1 MAAQICAA
9 FLFLIIFFITFV
21 MNFKTNSQMKNLF
34 SCLYI
39 SALLIVCFSCKEKKA
54 TQEIIVTKVVEQKI
68 SETPVK
74 MQEYTQTSEVKW
86 GGSVVKCQIIRTPD
100 ETIAMVKDENGQKY
114 VDNRIKISIFGN
126 DGNALYDR
134 SFTKADFTA
143 YIEESYKTGG
153 ILEGLVFDK
162 ISNDT
167 LFFAASVCLPQ
178 TDEYIPLIL
187 SISKSGNVS
196 IERDTTMDTVN
207 ESAEEDI

>member
-1 MAAQICAA
+1 
-9 FLFLIIFFITFV
+9 
-21 MNFKTNSQMKNLF
+21 MKNLF

-39 SALLIVCFSCKEKKA
+39 SALLIVCFSCKEKKT
-54 TQEIIVTKVVEQKI
+54 TQEIIVTEVVEQKI

-86 GGSVVKCQIIRTPD
+86 GGSVAKCLINRTPD
-100 ETIAMVKDENGQKY
+100 EDIAIVEDENGQKY
-114 VDNRIKISIFGN
+114 VDNRIKISILGN
-126 DGNALYDR
+126 DGNALYER

-162 ISNDT
+162 MSNDT

-187 SISKSGNVS
+187 SISKNGNVS
-196 IERDTTMDTVN
+196 IARDTTMDTVN
-207 ESAEEDI
+207 ESTEEDI

>member
-1 MAAQICAA
+1 
-9 FLFLIIFFITFV
+9 
-21 MNFKTNSQMKNLF
+21 
-34 SCLYI
+34 
-39 SALLIVCFSCKEKKA
+39 
-54 TQEIIVTKVVEQKI
+54 
-68 SETPVK
+68 
-74 MQEYTQTSEVKW
+74 
-86 GGSVVKCQIIRTPD
+86 
-100 ETIAMVKDENGQKY
+100 MVQDENGQKY
-114 VDNRIKISIFGN
+114 VDNRIKISILGN
-126 DGNALYDR
+126 DGSALYDR